1 MEPSLNE
8 TQAVFSK
15 HTQKQDYA
23 QNNAKH
29 THSQRQNIY
38 VAQNKGLIKE
48 NPYTAIQPF
57 SSEISAEL
65 QRFGF
70 SWLFLFLLYSAECL
84 SVS

>member
-1 MEPSLNE
+1 M
-8 TQAVFSK
+8 K
-15 HTQKQDYA
+15 HKLYSVNIHKNRTMHKIMQ
-23 QNNAKH
+23 H

-57 SSEISAEL
+57 SSEISVEL